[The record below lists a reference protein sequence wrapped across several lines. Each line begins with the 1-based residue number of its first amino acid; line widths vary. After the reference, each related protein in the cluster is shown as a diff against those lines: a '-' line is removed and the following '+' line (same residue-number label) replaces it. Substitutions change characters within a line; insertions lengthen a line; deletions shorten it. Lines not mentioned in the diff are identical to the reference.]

1 MTVRDM
7 DEITVLTGG
16 FATGDSR
23 GSCESVASN
32 PSAARASALNGGLS
46 DGDSLSV
53 VIPAYNA
60 ERWIERCLKSALRCS
75 SRSLEVICVDDGSTD
90 GSWAVM
96 SEIAESDARVK
107 LIRQSNQGRCAA
119 RNAGL
124 AVATGEWVVF
134 LDADDMLIPG
144 SVDAVLGASDADV
157 PLICTLG
164 TYAPEAVDEKPA
176 RRASGT
182 AILSAVEALKFLQ
195 APVEIAQSLSDGSVE
210 RHALQAYDP
219 IWCQSSCTKIIRR
232 SVVTSGSVAF
242 ERGLKY
248 GEDILFLHDLL
259 TSADFDVLF
268 VPTVTHWCDDS
279 TPGTTRTYREGDI
292 SALRRT
298 FAAWGSR
305 RLDGEAKDYAAW
317 RCVADALYI
326 SMMAAVFLPAP
337 RAKSEISE
345 LFEDKHLKA
354 FCERV
359 PQSKLRNMGA
369 VVWRFWSSA
378 FDRLKAS
385 DEGGFWRSVS
395 LLAAMKKVLLRF
407 SRQ

>member
-1 MTVRDM
+1 M
-7 DEITVLTGG
+7 D
-16 FATGDSR
+16 ATAYCPNCDDD
-23 GSCESVASN
+23 VA
-32 PSAARASALNGGLS
+32 
-46 DGDSLSV
+46 LSV
-53 VIPAYNA
+53 IIPAYNA

-90 GSWAVM
+90 GTWAAM
-96 SEIAESDARVK
+96 SAIAENDARVK
-107 LIRQSNQGRCAA
+107 LVRQSNQGRCAA

-124 AVATGEWVVF
+124 AVASGEWVVF

-144 SVDAVLGASDADV
+144 SVDAALDVSGADA

-164 TYAPEAVDEKPA
+164 TYAFEAMDGEPA

-182 AILSAVEALKFLQ
+182 AVLNAIEALEFLQ
-195 APVEIAQSLSDGSVE
+195 APVEIAQSLSEGSAE
-210 RHALQAYDP
+210 RQVLQAYDP
-219 IWCQSSCTKIIRR
+219 IWCQSSCTKLIRR
-232 SVVTSGSVAF
+232 SLITSGSVAF
-242 ERGLKY
+242 EQGLKY

-259 TSADFDVLF
+259 TSADFDVQF
-268 VPTVTHWCDDS
+268 VPVTTHWCDNS

-298 FAAWGSR
+298 FAAWDSR
-305 RLDGEAKDYAAW
+305 WLDGEARDYAAW

-337 RAKSEISE
+337 HAKSEISE
-345 LFEDKHLKA
+345 LFEDDRLAA

-385 DEGGFWRSVS
+385 DENGYWRSVS
-395 LLAAMKKVLLRF
+395 RLAAMKKVILRF
-407 SRQ
+407 SRR

>member
-1 MTVRDM
+1 M
-7 DEITVLTGG
+7 D
-16 FATGDSR
+16 ATAYCPNCDDD
-23 GSCESVASN
+23 VV
-32 PSAARASALNGGLS
+32 
-46 DGDSLSV
+46 LSV
-53 VIPAYNA
+53 IIPAYNA

-195 APVEIAQSLSDGSVE
+195 APVEIAQSLSEGSAE
-210 RHALQAYDP
+210 RQVLQAYDP
-219 IWCQSSCTKIIRR
+219 IWCQSSCTKLIRR
-232 SVVTSGSVAF
+232 SLITSGSVAF
-242 ERGLKY
+242 EQGLKY

-259 TSADFDVLF
+259 TSADFDVWF
-268 VPTVTHWCDDS
+268 VPVTTHWCDNS

-305 RLDGEAKDYAAW
+305 WLDGEAKDYAAW

>member
-1 MTVRDM
+1 M
-7 DEITVLTGG
+7 D
-16 FATGDSR
+16 ATAYCPNCDDD
-23 GSCESVASN
+23 VA
-32 PSAARASALNGGLS
+32 
-46 DGDSLSV
+46 LSV
-53 VIPAYNA
+53 IIPAYNA

-75 SRSLEVICVDDGSTD
+75 PRSLEVICVDDGSTD
-90 GSWAVM
+90 GTWAAM
-96 SEIAESDARVK
+96 SAIAENDARVK
-107 LIRQSNQGRCAA
+107 LVRQSNQGRCAA

-124 AVATGEWVVF
+124 AVASGEWVVF

-144 SVDAVLGASDADV
+144 SVDAALDVSGADA

-164 TYAPEAVDEKPA
+164 TYAFEAMDGEPA

-182 AILSAVEALKFLQ
+182 AVLNAIEALEFLQ
-195 APVEIAQSLSDGSVE
+195 APVEIAQSLSEGSAE
-210 RHALQAYDP
+210 RQVLQAYDP
-219 IWCQSSCTKIIRR
+219 IWCQSSCTKLIRR
-232 SVVTSGSVAF
+232 SLITSGSVAF
-242 ERGLKY
+242 EQGLKY

-268 VPTVTHWCDDS
+268 VPVATHWCDNS

-298 FAAWGSR
+298 FAAWDSR
-305 RLDGEAKDYAAW
+305 RLDSEARDYAAW

-326 SMMAAVFLPAP
+326 SMMAAVFLPAS

-345 LFEDKHLKA
+345 LFEDDHLAA

-385 DEGGFWRSVS
+385 DENGYWRSVS
-395 LLAAMKKVLLRF
+395 RLAAMKKVLLRF
-407 SRQ
+407 SRR

>member
-1 MTVRDM
+1 MTMRGM
-7 DEITVLTGG
+7 DEKAALTSDL
-16 FATGDSR
+16 AMSDSE
-23 GSCESVASN
+23 GACEASVPN
-32 PSAARASALNGGLS
+32 PSTAHVSAPNDGLS
-46 DGDSLSV
+46 DADSLSV
-53 VIPAYNA
+53 IIPAYNA

-96 SEIAESDARVK
+96 SAIAENDARVK
-107 LIRQSNQGRCAA
+107 LVRQSNQGRCAA

-124 AVATGEWVVF
+124 AVASGEWVVF

-144 SVDAVLGASDADV
+144 SVDAALDAAGSGA

-164 TYAPEAVDEKPA
+164 TYASEAVYEEPVC
-176 RRASGT
+176 RASGT
-182 AILSAVEALKFLQ
+182 AVLNAVEALRFLQ
-195 APVEIAQSLSDGSVE
+195 APVEVAQSLSDGSAE
-210 RHALQAYDP
+210 RQTLQAYDP
-219 IWCQSSCTKIIRR
+219 IWCQSSCTKLIRR
-232 SVVTSGSVAF
+232 SLIASGSAAF
-242 ERGLKY
+242 ERRLKY

-259 TSADFDVLF
+259 TSADFDVRF
-268 VPTVTHWCDDS
+268 VPVTTHWCDNS

-298 FAAWGSR
+298 FAAWDSR
-305 RLDGEAKDYAAW
+305 QLDGEASDYAAW

-345 LFEDKHLKA
+345 LFGDDHLAA

-385 DEGGFWRSVS
+385 DENGYWRSVS
-395 LLAAMKKVLLRF
+395 RLAAMKKVLLRF
-407 SRQ
+407 SRR

>member
-1 MTVRDM
+1 MTARDM

-182 AILSAVEALKFLQ
+182 AILSAVEAL
-195 APVEIAQSLSDGSVE
+195 
-210 RHALQAYDP
+210 
-219 IWCQSSCTKIIRR
+219 
-232 SVVTSGSVAF
+232 
-242 ERGLKY
+242 
-248 GEDILFLHDLL
+248 
-259 TSADFDVLF
+259 
-268 VPTVTHWCDDS
+268 
-279 TPGTTRTYREGDI
+279 
-292 SALRRT
+292 
-298 FAAWGSR
+298 
-305 RLDGEAKDYAAW
+305 
-317 RCVADALYI
+317 
-326 SMMAAVFLPAP
+326 
-337 RAKSEISE
+337 
-345 LFEDKHLKA
+345 
-354 FCERV
+354 
-359 PQSKLRNMGA
+359 
-369 VVWRFWSSA
+369 
-378 FDRLKAS
+378 
-385 DEGGFWRSVS
+385 
-395 LLAAMKKVLLRF
+395 
-407 SRQ
+407 

>member
-1 MTVRDM
+1 M
-7 DEITVLTGG
+7 D
-16 FATGDSR
+16 ATAYCPNCDDD
-23 GSCESVASN
+23 VV
-32 PSAARASALNGGLS
+32 
-46 DGDSLSV
+46 LSV
-53 VIPAYNA
+53 IIPAYNA

-164 TYAPEAVDEKPA
+164 TYAPEAVDEKQA

-195 APVEIAQSLSDGSVE
+195 APVEIAQSLSEGSAE
-210 RHALQAYDP
+210 RQVLQAYDP
-219 IWCQSSCTKIIRR
+219 IWCQSSCTKLIRR
-232 SVVTSGSVAF
+232 SLITSGSVAF
-242 ERGLKY
+242 EQGLKY

-259 TSADFDVLF
+259 TSADFDVWF
-268 VPTVTHWCDDS
+268 VPVTTHWCDNS

-305 RLDGEAKDYAAW
+305 WLDGEAKDYAAW

>member
-1 MTVRDM
+1 MTMRGM
-7 DEITVLTGG
+7 DEKAALTGDL
-16 FATGDSR
+16 AMSDSE
-23 GSCESVASN
+23 GACNASVSN
-32 PSAARASALNGGLS
+32 PFAAHASALNSELS

-53 VIPAYNA
+53 IIPAYNA

-90 GSWAVM
+90 ESWTVM
-96 SEIAESDARVK
+96 SVIAENDARVR

-144 SVDAVLGASDADV
+144 SVDVVLDASGADV

-164 TYAPEAVDEKPA
+164 TYVPEAVDEKSA
-176 RRASGT
+176 RCTSGT
-182 AILSAVEALKFLQ
+182 AILGAVEALKFLQ

-210 RHALQAYDP
+210 RRALQAYDSV
-219 IWCQSSCTKIIRR
+219 WCQSSCTKLIRR
-232 SVVTSGSVAF
+232 SLVTSGSVAF

-259 TSADFDVLF
+259 TSDDFDVLF
-268 VPTVTHWCDDS
+268 VPTVTHWCDNS

-345 LFEDKHLKA
+345 LFEDEHLKT

-385 DEGGFWRSVS
+385 DENGYWRSVS
-395 LLAAMKKVLLRF
+395 RLAAMKKVLLRF
-407 SRQ
+407 SRR